1 MVGLVRLPLSG
12 ALSERQIDAA
22 VVAAA
27 VALSLPGVVH
37 SARHDRL
44 ALALVLLPLTTLP
57 LLWRRRH
64 PGAVLGVLLALFLVA
79 AAGGRAMPGNAG
91 LLFAIYSAALYG
103 GPQTRAIS
111 GALACAAALTAFGL
125 LLATDHA
132 RLFPHFTAPIALGA
146 GGAWL
151 LGESARTRRA
161 YVAELERE
169 REDHARRAAEEE
181 RIRIAREL
189 HDAVAHHVS
198 VIAVQ
203 AGAAHSTAAE
213 RPERALETL
222 GLIERTARTTLS
234 ELRTL
239 LGVLRADDGQPPLVP
254 LRPHASLTELD
265 ELVARAQS
273 AGIGVD
279 MEVRGD
285 PGELDALVE
294 LGAYRV
300 LQEALT
306 NVVKHAPGSHAEL
319 LVDYGEEELTVRVTD
334 DGPGCD
340 EAPRGGHGLLGMRE
354 RVELTGGTLRAGTM
368 LGGGFRVEARLPRQ
382 PTLAREVTTT

>member
-1 MVGLVRLPLSG
+1 LPLSG

-27 VALSLPGVVH
+27 VALSLPGVIH

-44 ALALVLLPLTTLP
+44 ALALLLLPLSTLP
-57 LLWRRRH
+57 LLWRRRY
-64 PGAVLGVLLALFLVA
+64 PGAVLAILLAVFLGA

-91 LLFAIYSAALYG
+91 LLFAIYAAALYG

-111 GALACAAALTAFGL
+111 CGLACAAALTAFGL

-151 LGESARTRRA
+151 LGEAARTRRA

-189 HDAVAHHVS
+189 HDVVTHHVS
-198 VIAVQ
+198 VIAIQ

-213 RPERALETL
+213 RPERAMETL

-239 LGVLRADDGQPPLVP
+239 LVVLRAGDGQPPLVP

-265 ELVARAQS
+265 ELVAQAQS
-273 AGIGVD
+273 AGISVHMD
-279 MEVRGD
+279 VRGD

-334 DGPGCD
+334 DGPGC
-340 EAPRGGHGLLGMRE
+340 EQALPNGHGLLGMRE

-382 PTLAREVTTT
+382 STRAREVTAT